1 MLDCGIVPEK
11 EMEWQE
17 ELFSCKAD
25 WGNEMEK
32 DIQEKVVKA
41 VQELMG
47 ASARVWL
54 QETVR
59 DNGESCKVIHIS
71 EGQSLE
77 ESNIFI
83 EQMLHEIRTGE
94 MTIKDAATEIVGF
107 HTEQLHPELFY
118 GITKAL
124 AKQRILDCV
133 VYQLIS
139 LEKNTEYLENRPHR
153 KFLDFAVIYR
163 VILQSDNK
171 KITSFVI
178 TDAVCNEYS
187 ISKEEL
193 EIVTGRNTKD
203 YGFSVRTLN
212 SFLSGESQASDAV
225 ESTILWVCTTNSCIF
240 GASILLYEEYFV
252 ELADTLET
260 DLYLLPVN
268 THVILATPA
277 DCTMLH
283 SLKEIVVSMHDKEG
297 AMEDELN
304 NNVYLYCRRTH
315 EISIA

>member
-11 EMEWQE
+11 EMEWQD
-17 ELFSCKAD
+17 ELFSYKAD

-94 MTIKDAATEIVGF
+94 MTIKDAATEVVSF
-107 HTEQLHPELFY
+107 HTEQLYPELFY
-118 GITKAL
+118 GIRKAL
-124 AKQRILDCV
+124 EKQRILGCV

-153 KFLDFAVIYR
+153 EFLDFAVIYR

-193 EIVTGRNTKD
+193 EIAAGRNTKD
-203 YGFSVRTLN
+203 YGFSVKTLN

-225 ESTILWVCTTNSCIF
+225 ESDSLWVCTTNSCIF
-240 GASILLYEEYFV
+240 GASILLYQEYFG
-252 ELADTLET
+252 ELAATLET

-283 SLKEIVVSMHDKEG
+283 SLKEIVVSMHGKEG
-297 AMEDELN
+297 AKEDTLSD
-304 NNVYLYCRRTH
+304 NVYLYCRRSC

>member
-1 MLDCGIVPEK
+1 
-11 EMEWQE
+11 
-17 ELFSCKAD
+17 
-25 WGNEMEK
+25 MEK

-47 ASARVWL
+47 VSASVRL
-54 QETVR
+54 QETVG
-59 DNGESCKVIHIS
+59 DNGESRKVIHIS
-71 EGQSLE
+71 EGQSLK

-83 EQMLHEIRTGE
+83 DQMLHEIRTGE
-94 MTIKDAATEIVGF
+94 MTIKDAATEVIGF
-107 HTEQLHPELFY
+107 HAEQSHPELFY

-139 LEKNTEYLENRPHR
+139 LEKNTEYLENKLHR
-153 KFLDFAVIYR
+153 EFLDFAVIYR
-163 VILQSDNK
+163 VILLSDNK
-171 KITSFVI
+171 KIASFVI
-178 TDAVCNEYS
+178 TDAICNEYS

-193 EIVTGRNTKD
+193 EIAAGRNTKD
-203 YGFSVRTLN
+203 YGFSVKTLN
-212 SFLSGESQASDAV
+212 SFLSEEPQTSDAV
-225 ESTILWVCTTNSCIF
+225 EPAILWVCTTNSCIF

-277 DCTMLH
+277 DCTILH
-283 SLKEIVVSMHDKEG
+283 SLKEIVVSMHGKEG
-297 AMEDELN
+297 ATDDELS

>member
-11 EMEWQE
+11 EMEWQD
-17 ELFSCKAD
+17 ELFSYKAD

-94 MTIKDAATEIVGF
+94 MTIKDAATEVVSF
-107 HTEQLHPELFY
+107 HTEQLYPELFY
-118 GITKAL
+118 GIRKAL
-124 AKQRILDCV
+124 EKQRILGCV

-139 LEKNTEYLENRPHR
+139 LEKNTEYLE
-153 KFLDFAVIYR
+153 I
-163 VILQSDNK
+163 
-171 KITSFVI
+171 
-178 TDAVCNEYS
+178 
-187 ISKEEL
+187 
-193 EIVTGRNTKD
+193 GR
-203 YGFSVRTLN
+203 
-212 SFLSGESQASDAV
+212 A
-225 ESTILWVCTTNSCIF
+225 
-240 GASILLYEEYFV
+240 
-252 ELADTLET
+252 
-260 DLYLLPVN
+260 
-268 THVILATPA
+268 HV
-277 DCTMLH
+277 
-283 SLKEIVVSMHDKEG
+283 
-297 AMEDELN
+297 
-304 NNVYLYCRRTH
+304 
-315 EISIA
+315 